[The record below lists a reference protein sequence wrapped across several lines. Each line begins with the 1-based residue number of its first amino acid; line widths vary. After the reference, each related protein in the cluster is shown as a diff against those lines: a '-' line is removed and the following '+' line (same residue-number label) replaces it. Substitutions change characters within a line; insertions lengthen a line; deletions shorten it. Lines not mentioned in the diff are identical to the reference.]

1 MALAGYLK
9 QSTTATVILGK
20 FVDSTDGVT
29 AETGLTI
36 AQADVRLS
44 KNGATFG
51 QVNESTSAS
60 HMENGYYS
68 KALNTTDTNTVGM
81 LTIAVQ
87 PAGALPVRNDY
98 VILAANVYDSLI
110 GASGDYLQV
119 DMIQISSAN
128 VNTSTA
134 QVGANVVSS
143 AIAGYKKATAVT
155 AFGFYMELTA
165 GGPATGI
172 TVTVQVSKDGGAF
185 STVAGAV
192 TEIGNGCYEVDLSGT
207 EMNADEILFKATGTG
222 CNQTTL
228 KIRTQV

>member
-1 MALAGYLK
+1 MAFKGYLK
-9 QSTTATVILGK
+9 QSTAYTLKVGPFKDA
-20 FVDSTDGVT
+20 TDGNTDET
-29 AETGLTI
+29 ALTI

-44 KNGATFG
+44 KNGGNMAQKSET
-51 QVNESTSAS
+51 TSCT
-60 HMENGYYS
+60 HDEIGVYDCPINI
-68 KALNTTDTNTVGM
+68 TDTDTLG
-81 LTIAVQ
+81 
-87 PAGALPVRNDY
+87 R
-98 VILAANVYDSLI
+98 
-110 GASGDYLQV
+110 LQV
-119 DMIQISSAN
+119 DIHPTGALSISDTYQVVTANWFDSMCSTDTLQADLTQISGSA

-134 QVGANVVSS
+134 QLGVNVVTS
-143 AIAGYKKATAVT
+143 AIAGYKKATGVT